1 LIIWHQTNDHRDRAP
16 PSTIAKASKDLPFL
30 LKNARMWAPILPV
43 GYWRARASELDNL
56 ETSASRPRQLE
67 DRDLQTA
74 STNGPNPSKQL
85 QPSTTSD
92 MHLVAFHQRRRTF
105 ALYFARRCHILAPS
119 ESKIYPTVRER
130 QMSQPTYASA
140 VGYISEQFFTMSFD
154 VALDA
159 GNPPPTNAFDMQING
174 TGTSVTSVTVDSVAK
189 TVTLF
194 FSASALTAGDIIEF
208 SYSDPTGGNDV
219 SAIQGT
225 DGTDAMTFSATI
237 VVTGGRPGPSAPPTP
252 AVSSGSDSGTLGD
265 GITSDTTPTITGTA
279 DAGNT
284 VKLYD
289 TDGTTLL
296 GTTTADGSGNWSIT
310 SSALA
315 SGAHTLKATQTDGG
329 SVVSALSG
337 GLALTIDTA
346 AAAPTALALAS
357 GSDSGTLG
365 DGITNDGTPT
375 VAGMAEANAAVRL
388 YDTDGTTLLGS
399 TTADGAGNWS
409 ITSSSLI
416 GGAHTLTAKQTDPAG
431 NVSGASA
438 GFSYMLDTIGP
449 VGMALSTT
457 SVTMSAA
464 TNGATVAT
472 LSSTDITAVQ
482 YGFAVGNGTIDADN
496 AKFSVDGDS
505 LVAAQSLA
513 AGTYHI
519 YMRATDAA
527 GNDAFQIFAVTVVDA
542 PGVDSIVRA
551 AAASASVPTAATSIV
566 YTVTFSQTVTGV
578 DISDFALTA
587 GGSAAGTIASVV
599 PVSGTVYTV
608 TVNAI
613 SGDGT
618 LRLDLNG
625 SATGIQNGSSVD
637 IIGGFTAG
645 QTFTLDHTA
654 GAAPSTPAMTAG
666 TDSGGSSSD
675 AITSNTTPVFTGTAE
690 ANATVKLY
698 DTDGSTLLGTST
710 ADGSGNWSITS
721 STLSAGGH
729 TLTAKQTDAAGNV
742 SVASGA
748 LAVSID
754 TAAAAPA
761 APALASASDSGTLG
775 DGLTNHAT
783 PTITGTAEANATVR
797 LYDTDGTTLLG
808 TATANGAGVW
818 SIVASTL
825 SDGAHTLT
833 VKQTD
838 AAGNV
843 STASAGLALTI
854 DTEAPEAPG
863 APLLAAASDSGT
875 VGDHVTNVD
884 APTFT
889 GTAAANA
896 TVKLYDT
903 DGSTLLGTAT
913 ADGAGN
919 WSIASSALSLGA
931 HTLTAKQTDL
941 AGNTSPAGESLAL
954 TIESPPPPPDPV
966 VDGVTVTQQP
976 VTLPGGGSGT
986 QTTIPIVTDTR
997 SDSSGSSGVADI
1009 PLATSGANNLLLAQV
1024 APGFGL
1030 SATGGAS
1037 QPAGSSVDHLIQSIL
1052 AATPSHPASDQGHLT
1067 GNGVTF
1073 LNQLAATVP
1082 LLVETIVPSSGASAP
1097 SGALTLTG
1105 TSSANQHTALVID
1118 ASNLPLGSQ
1127 LVLNAVDFAAVIGA
1141 VNVTGNTRGQILTG
1155 DAANQNFTV
1164 SSGSGGAVFSGG
1176 GGDTLLFRSSLV
1188 QGGAPQQ
1195 ALAAAAPSGTSIL
1208 HGGQGSD
1215 TVAFNGASSSYNIE
1229 AHEGYV
1235 VVSAKVQPAQP
1246 AVVINAE
1253 YLKFSD
1259 GVTAVANSE
1268 QLNAIAGLYKDVLG
1282 RQADYQGMDFWGS
1295 LAKNGASLGTIALG
1309 LINSAESQG
1318 LHTMQFNGDSAHDVE
1333 LLYQGVFSR
1342 HSDADGLAFW
1352 TDQMAHGLT
1361 LEQVAQY
1368 FLVSNEMTAHA
1379 IGVQNWDFLVPT

>member
-1 LIIWHQTNDHRDRAP
+1 
-16 PSTIAKASKDLPFL
+16 
-30 LKNARMWAPILPV
+30 
-43 GYWRARASELDNL
+43 
-56 ETSASRPRQLE
+56 
-67 DRDLQTA
+67 
-74 STNGPNPSKQL
+74 
-85 QPSTTSD
+85 
-92 MHLVAFHQRRRTF
+92 
-105 ALYFARRCHILAPS
+105 
-119 ESKIYPTVRER
+119 
-130 QMSQPTYASA
+130 MSQPTYASA
-140 VGYISEQFFTMSFD
+140 VGYMSEQFFTMSFD

-174 TGTSVTSVTVDSVAK
+174 SGVSVTAVTVDSVAK
-189 TVTLF
+189 TVSLT
-194 FSASALTAGDIIEF
+194 FSGSALTAGDIIEF

-219 SAIQGT
+219 NAIQGS
-225 DGTDAMTFSATI
+225 DGTDAATFSSSTI
-237 VVTGGRPGPSAPPTP
+237 VMGGRPGPAAPPTP

-296 GTTTADGSGNWSIT
+296 GTTTADGAGNWSIT
-310 SSALA
+310 SSALT

-329 SVVSALSG
+329 SIVSALSG

-365 DGITNDGTPT
+365 DGITNDGTPAVT
-375 VAGMAEANAAVRL
+375 GHAEANAAVRL

-399 TTADGAGNWS
+399 ATADGAGNWS
-409 ITSSSLI
+409 ITSSTLI
-416 GGAHTLTAKQTDPAG
+416 EGAHTLTAKQTDPAG
-431 NVSGASA
+431 NVSSASA
-438 GFSYMLDTIGP
+438 GFAYTLDTIGP
-449 VGMALSTT
+449 VGMALSAT

-472 LSSTDITAVQ
+472 LSSTDATAVV

-496 AKFSVDGDS
+496 AKFSVSGNS
-505 LVAAQSLA
+505 LVAAQNLA

-519 YMRATDAA
+519 YMMATDAA

-551 AAASASVPTAATSIV
+551 AAASATVPTAATSVV

-578 DISDFALTA
+578 DISDFTLAA
-587 GGSAAGTIASVV
+587 GGSAAGTIASVT

-654 GAAPSTPAMTAG
+654 AAAPSTPAMTAG

-690 ANATVKLY
+690 ANANVKLY
-698 DTDGSTLLGTST
+698 DTDGTTLLGTTT

-721 STLSAGGH
+721 GTLSTGSH

-742 SVASGA
+742 SVTSGA

-761 APALASASDSGTLG
+761 APTLASASDSGALG
-775 DGLTNHAT
+775 DGVTNHAT

-818 SIVASTL
+818 SIVSSTL
-825 SDGAHTLT
+825 GEGGHSLT

-838 AAGNV
+838 PAGNV
-843 STASAGLALTI
+843 SSASAALALTI
-854 DTEAPEAPG
+854 DTEAPEPPG
-863 APLLAAASDSGT
+863 APMLASASDSGT
-875 VGDHVTNVD
+875 LGDNTTNVD
-884 APTFT
+884 TPTIT

-903 DGSTLLGTAT
+903 DGTTLLGTAT
-913 ADGAGN
+913 ADGSGN
-919 WSIASSALSLGA
+919 WSIASGALSLGA

-954 TIESPPPPPDPV
+954 TIESPPEPTTPPATT
-966 VDGVTVTQQP
+966 VDGVPVTQAP

-997 SDSSGSSGVADI
+997 SDSSGSAGVADI
-1009 PLATSGANNLLLAQV
+1009 PLVTSGANNLLLAQV

-1030 SATGGAS
+1030 SASGGDS
-1037 QPAGSSVDHLIQSIL
+1037 RPAGSSVDLLIQSIL
-1052 AATPSHPASDQGHLT
+1052 AATPDHPASDQGHLT
-1067 GNGVTF
+1067 GNGVSF
-1073 LNQLAATVP
+1073 LNQLAASVP
-1082 LLVETIVPSSGASAP
+1082 LLVQTIVPTSGATAP
-1097 SGALTLTG
+1097 AGALTLTG
-1105 TSSANQHTALVID
+1105 TSSATQHTALVID
-1118 ASNLPLGSQ
+1118 ASELPAGSQ
-1127 LVLNAVDFAAVIGA
+1127 LVLNAVDFAAIIGA
-1141 VNVTGNTRGQILTG
+1141 VNVSGNTPGQILTG
-1155 DAANQNFTV
+1155 DAAAQHFTV
-1164 SSGSGGAVFSGG
+1164 SSSAGGAVFSGAG
-1176 GGDTLLFRSSLV
+1176 ADTLRFSSPLAS
-1188 QGGAPQQ
+1188 GNAAKQ
-1195 ALAAAAPSGTSIL
+1195 ALAAATPAGTTIL

-1215 TVAFNGASSSYNIE
+1215 TAVFNGASSAYDVA

-1235 VVSAKVQPAQP
+1235 VVTAKAQP
-1246 AVVINAE
+1246 TQHALVINAE
-1253 YLKFSD
+1253 YLQFSD
-1259 GVTAVANSE
+1259 GVTAVANSDH
-1268 QLNAIAGLYKDVLG
+1268 LTAIAGLYNDVLG
-1282 RQADYQGMDFWGS
+1282 RQADYLGIEFWGDA
-1295 LAKNGASLGTIALG
+1295 AKQGASLGTIALAIIG
-1309 LINSAESQG
+1309 SAESQG
-1318 LHTMQFNGDSAHDVE
+1318 RHAMQFNGDSAHDVE

-1342 HSDADGLAFW
+1342 HSDAGGLAFW
-1352 TDQMAHGLT
+1352 VDQMAHGLT
-1361 LEQVAQY
+1361 LEQVAQD
-1368 FLVSNEMTAHA
+1368 FLTAAEMTAHK
-1379 IGVQNWDFLVPT
+1379 IGAPNWDFLVPT